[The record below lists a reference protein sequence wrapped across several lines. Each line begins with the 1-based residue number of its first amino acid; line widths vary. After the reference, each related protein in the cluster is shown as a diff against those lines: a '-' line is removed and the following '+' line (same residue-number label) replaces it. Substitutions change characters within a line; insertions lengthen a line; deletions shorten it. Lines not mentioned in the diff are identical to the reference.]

1 MVTFISRFRLS
12 GIFNLNLLLFSVIR
26 VKVLNDRWENGL
38 SNQLMKH
45 KLYQPRYDV
54 YIIAVW
60 KGETVVRKAASLE
73 NRVLAKRFH
82 SQIHTSV
89 SSCGLRL
96 EKGDKY
102 ILTGHIIENKLFV
115 STCHWKQKWG
125 KKAKKI
131 RKYFKKNFH
140 ATAIYNHASKVT
152 VCTALKL
159 ALGIWVIMNY
169 HAVTKCVNITSMAYA
184 PGLKKTPSI
193 CAINAS
199 VKTYVSDDAF
209 SLYHLV

>member
-131 RKYFKKNFH
+131 RKYFKKKFSCNCDIQPCFESYCLYGVKTCSWH
-140 ATAIYNHASKVT
+140 LSDHELPCSYKMCKHNEYG
-152 VCTALKL
+152 VCT
-159 ALGIWVIMNY
+159 WF
-169 HAVTKCVNITSMAYA
+169 
-184 PGLKKTPSI
+184 KKDTLDM
-193 CAINAS
+193 C
-199 VKTYVSDDAF
+199 D
-209 SLYHLV
+209 